1 MRFDRLE
8 LRNALSLAVF
18 RKLMTPAEAGA
29 AWPSAALTPD
39 STVESSAACY
49 QRNRT
54 PARARSNARAS

>member
-1 MRFDRLE
+1 
-8 LRNALSLAVF
+8 LSLAVF